1 MCRHALLVLDSVFYK
16 YDLIME
22 KIMTKN
28 TKPYRV
34 RLLTTVDVEIEV
46 NAENEDVAKAK
57 AYQWTGNY
65 ANGYSE
71 VGDYT
76 IYHGDD
82 THDDLFD
89 DSEMYWTMQ
98 GVEVIKCVSVMELEE
113 GEKDKPSDTA
123 PKNDLIEDELPRIAR
138 LCVANNWRRTD
149 GHYGGWHYFTNEELV
164 EINRNTGNN
173 FDTGYCFL
181 DDDDTETAGLIRLEE
196 GNSNPKWSFW
206 LEDGQVKIDC
216 A

>member
-1 MCRHALLVLDSVFYK
+1 
-16 YDLIME
+16 
-22 KIMTKN
+22 MTTN

-34 RLLTTVDVEIEV
+34 TLLATVEVEIEV
-46 NAENEDVAKAK
+46 DAENEDIAEAKASEWNGGPRDGYCLVG
-57 AYQWTGNY
+57 AYTVHN
-65 ANGYSE
+65 
-71 VGDYT
+71 VD
-76 IYHGDD
+76 DD
-82 THDDLFD
+82 THDDLYD
-89 DSEMYWTMQ
+89 KSEMYWKIQ
-98 GVEVIKCVSVMELEE
+98 NVEVDECMSIMELEE
-113 GEKDKPSDTA
+113 DEDDKPSDTA

-149 GHYGGWHYFTNEELV
+149 SHFGGWHYFTNEELT

-181 DDDDTETAGLIRLEE
+181 DDDDTETVGLIRLEE

-206 LEDGQVKIDC
+206 LEDGQVKIDL